1 MNMRAPKSPK
11 ASSKKEEETPDRF
24 RIRAP
29 TDPQDCPKS
38 ESREQ
43 PKHSPAV
50 HSDTSTP
57 PNGSTSNEFTGQ
69 KYNGSHPGS
78 SFPPSSDILPTSQTA
93 AAMIIPPAIQL
104 DPRQRKLLHTADRLP
119 PVTKRTL
126 SELDLD
132 RIMRNINLRV
142 DVNFDRSLH
151 FMPVDGTKAL
161 DRRRAAAA
169 YYEALAI
176 EMSIYAFGA
185 AHGISCD
192 KPDDDGISSFE
203 PRLPIMLA
211 TLQEVLNTLVPERD
225 HHCVTENLDVALM
238 MQQIRKGVLDLTRL
252 ARWLGS
258 LLKTHCA
265 PMRDAMVDRMVAEI
279 EEGCQSRGMCQ
290 VAQGLQTMFGALEA
304 MKLVR

>member
-24 RIRAP
+24 RINRPP
-29 TDPQDCPKS
+29 TDAQDCPKS
-38 ESREQ
+38 ESRDQ
-43 PKHSPAV
+43 PKNSPAV
-50 HSDTSTP
+50 HSDSSTS
-57 PNGSTSNEFTGQ
+57 PNGSTSNEFTQ
-69 KYNGSHPGS
+69 HNGSHPGS
-78 SFPPSSDILPTSQTA
+78 SFPPSEILPTSQTA
-93 AAMIIPPAIQL
+93 AAMIIPPAMQV
-104 DPRQRKLLHTADRLP
+104 DSRQRKLLHTADRLP

-185 AHGISCD
+185 AHGLSCD
-192 KPDDDGISSFE
+192 KPDDDSISSFE
-203 PRLPIMLA
+203 PRLPIMLG
-211 TLQEVLNTLVPERD
+211 TLQEVLSTLVPERD
-225 HHCVTENLDVALM
+225 HYCVTENLDVALM
-238 MQQIRKGVLDLTRL
+238 MQQIRKGVLDLAKL

-279 EEGCQSRGMCQ
+279 SEGCQSRSMCQ